1 MIENQ
6 SSLNKLAFGS
16 ALLLELCEMQLKE
29 HCKKKAEQACELLST
44 LHSLET
50 MGLAIES
57 IEEAYTELIELNE
70 QILESEEPTLEEG
83 EETWGTK

>member
-1 MIENQ
+1 MIQKQ

-29 HCKKKAEQACELLST
+29 HRQKKAEQACELLST

-70 QILESEEPTLEEG
+70 QILESDEPTLEEG
-83 EETWGTK
+83 VDTWGRR